1 VDKEIWT
8 GRIVKQSSK
17 DRNER
22 RTGQIKGIRESIAGD
37 KNSVS
42 RKDDDLGFVRKN
54 NRKSEQSLWLGFKKG
69 FWTTTINQE
78 AMKGEQD
85 RIKALEKELQATKL
99 ALAEKTIALDV
110 AETLIEKV
118 NKHYST
124 DVKKI
129 LDRNSNTGT
138 HGTQTQY

>member
-1 VDKEIWT
+1 MKE
-8 GRIVKQSSK
+8 
-17 DRNER
+17 
-22 RTGQIKGIRESIAGD
+22 
-37 KNSVS
+37 
-42 RKDDDLGFVRKN
+42 
-54 NRKSEQSLWLGFKKG
+54 
-69 FWTTTINQE
+69 
-78 AMKGEQD
+78 EQD
-85 RIKALEKELQATKL
+85 RIKALEKELQATKI